1 MLCFESSPR
10 PRRVSHSWRCALC
23 LLLTLSGGWAATN
36 EFGFTGPEIFKI
48 DNEFG
53 QLRAADLDGD
63 GLQDLIVINNS
74 RSKINLLYNQTGKT
88 NPNPAAAFNIKRE
101 LNELPPDARFRID
114 SVASEKRIASL
125 VVADFNNDGRPDLA
139 YYGEPKELVVQLNQ
153 GTNGWSQ
160 PKRWPIE
167 DGQIGPNVLGY
178 GDLNGDKLQDLILLG
193 ENNLYLLTQSTNH
206 SLAEPEK
213 IPYSGT
219 VKALQVL
226 DIDGDGRDDL
236 LLINWDSPNP
246 FRFRL
251 QTRDGQLGPEMHFAL
266 PPIRSYW
273 ADDLNSDGK
282 TEVITVAQQSGRAQI
297 STFIQ
302 KKAEPLTGSLAEG
315 QFQVLP
321 LNKTSKARRGFVWA
335 DINHDGY
342 SDFLEAEP
350 ESGQLKLYLQEH
362 DGVLAAP
369 KTFPTLSGVTDL
381 AAADWDGDGVM
392 DIFLASGDE
401 GQVGVTR
408 FDEKGRIAFP
418 KILPMDGKPLVMAV
432 GRLQE
437 KARPVLA
444 VILDNDGK
452 RTCVIQGSDGKVKKQ
467 KLSESF
473 KSNPISMAFVDVNQ
487 DGYGD
492 LVILIPYEKVKIL
505 LNVPDKDFE
514 EIDLAPPGGNAD
526 QPWISTADVDGDGKE
541 EMLLAQKNFI
551 RAVVLQKENQPRGA
565 TNRPSWSFSVKE
577 QINGAGNNSRIVAAT
592 SLTNGTN
599 RVKTIFLLDAE
610 RKALTLCERDSA
622 GTWQV
627 ARSVSLPVS
636 SFTSLAPIALG
647 STNLNSLAFLGLN
660 EVATMA
666 FSGKVWE
673 FQELDGYETPI
684 KDGHLMDV
692 VSGDLNNDGR
702 KELVFLET
710 AKNYLD
716 IVTFVPPHQLV
727 SANRWQVFEERTFR
741 SRRAD
746 MPEPREALVVD
757 VTGDGKNDLVVVVHD
772 RILVYPQE

>member
-1 MLCFESSPR
+1 M
-10 PRRVSHSWRCALC
+10 ALRKLSFLPAWVLTAAAV
-23 LLLTLSGGWAATN
+23 LLLSPTQRRAPAATN
-36 EFGFTGPEIFKI
+36 EFGFSGPEIFKI

-53 QLRAADLDGD
+53 QLRSADLDGD
-63 GLQDLIVINNS
+63 GLEDLIVINNS
-74 RSKINLLYNQTGKT
+74 RSKINLLYNQSGKT
-88 NPNPAAAFNIKRE
+88 NARPAYLVKRE
-101 LNELPPDARFRID
+101 INELPPDARFRID

-125 VVADFNNDGRPDLA
+125 VVADFNNDRKPDLA

-160 PKRWPIE
+160 PKRWPLE
-167 DGQIGPNVLGY
+167 DGQIGPNVLAY
-178 GDLNGDKLQDLILLG
+178 GDLNGDKLQDLVLLG
-193 ENNLYLLTQSTNH
+193 ENNLYLLTQSTNKA
-206 SLAEPEK
+206 LAEPEK
-213 IPYSGT
+213 LPYSGA
-219 VKALQVL
+219 VKALQIL

-236 LLINWDSPNP
+236 LLVNWDSPNP

-251 QTRDGQLGPEMHFAL
+251 QNRDGQLGPEMHFAL

-273 ADDLNSDGK
+273 ADDLNNDRK
-282 TEVITVAQQSGRAQI
+282 TEVITVAMQSGRAQI

-302 KKAEPLTGSLAEG
+302 KEASPLTGSLLEG

-321 LNKTSKARRGFVWA
+321 LNKTTKARRGLVWA

-350 ESGQLKLYLQEH
+350 ESGQLKLYLQEP
-362 DGVLAAP
+362 DGVLAAA

-381 AAADWDGDGVM
+381 AVADWDGNGVP
-392 DIFLASGDE
+392 DIFLSSSDE
-401 GQVGVTR
+401 SQVGVTSL
-408 FDEKGRIAFP
+408 DNKGRIAFP
-418 KILPMDGKPLVMAV
+418 KIIPVEGKPLVIAA
-432 GRLQE
+432 GPIQA
-437 KARPVLA
+437 KATPVLA

-452 RTCVIQGSDGKVKKQ
+452 RTCWIREADGKIKQQ

-473 KSNPISMAFVDVNQ
+473 KSNPSAMSFFDVNQ
-487 DGYGD
+487 DGQND
-492 LVILIPYEKVKIL
+492 LVILIPYEKLKIL
-505 LNVPDKDFE
+505 LTVPDKDFE

-526 QPWISTADVDGDGKE
+526 QPWISRADVDGDGKD

-551 RAVVLQKENQPRGA
+551 RAVVLQKEGPNPA
-565 TNRPSWSFSVKE
+565 NTNRSSWAFFVKE
-577 QINGAGNNSRIVAAT
+577 QINGAGSNSRIVGAT
-592 SLTNGTN
+592 SLTSGTN
-599 RVKTIFLLDAE
+599 RMKTIFLLDAE
-610 RKALTLCERDSA
+610 RKALTLCERDSS
-622 GTWQV
+622 GTWQ
-627 ARSVSLPVS
+627 ATRSLSLPVS
-636 SFTSLAPIALG
+636 SFASLEPISLG
-647 STNLNSLAFLGLN
+647 ATNLNSLGFLGLA

-666 FSGKVWE
+666 FRGKVWE
-673 FQELDGYETPI
+673 FQELDGYESPI

-716 IVTFVPPHQLV
+716 IVTFVPPHELV

-741 SRRAD
+741 SRRTD
-746 MPEPREALVVD
+746 MPEPREALIVD

>member
-1 MLCFESSPR
+1 M
-10 PRRVSHSWRCALC
+10 ALRQLSFLPAWVLTAGAV
-23 LLLTLSGGWAATN
+23 LLLSATQRRAPAATN
-36 EFGFTGPEIFKI
+36 EFGFSGPEIFKI

-53 QLRAADLDGD
+53 QLRSADLDGD
-63 GLQDLIVINNS
+63 GLEDLIVINNS
-74 RSKINLLYNQTGKT
+74 RSKINLLYNQSGKT
-88 NPNPAAAFNIKRE
+88 NARPAYLVKRE
-101 LNELPPDARFRID
+101 INELPPDARFRID

-125 VVADFNNDGRPDLA
+125 VVADFNNDRKPDLA

-160 PKRWPIE
+160 PKRWPLE
-167 DGQIGPNVLGY
+167 DGQIGPNVLAY
-178 GDLNGDKLQDLILLG
+178 GDLNGDKLQDLVLLG
-193 ENNLYLLTQSTNH
+193 ENNLYLLTQSTNKA
-206 SLAEPEK
+206 LAEPEK
-213 IPYSGT
+213 LPYSGA
-219 VKALQVL
+219 VKALQIL

-236 LLINWDSPNP
+236 LLVNWDSPNP

-251 QTRDGQLGPEMHFAL
+251 QNRDGQLGPEMHFAL

-273 ADDLNSDGK
+273 ADDLNNDRK
-282 TEVITVAQQSGRAQI
+282 TEVITVAMQSGRAQI

-302 KKAEPLTGSLAEG
+302 KEASPLTGSLLEG

-321 LNKTSKARRGFVWA
+321 LNKTTKARRGLVWA

-350 ESGQLKLYLQEH
+350 ESGQLKLYLQEP
-362 DGVLAAP
+362 DGVLAAA

-381 AAADWDGDGVM
+381 AVADWDGNGVP
-392 DIFLASGDE
+392 DIFLSSSDE
-401 GQVGVTR
+401 SQVGVTSL
-408 FDEKGRIAFP
+408 DNKGRIAFP
-418 KILPMDGKPLVMAV
+418 KIIPVEGKPLVIAA
-432 GRLQE
+432 GPIE
-437 KARPVLA
+437 AKAKPVLA

-452 RTCVIQGSDGKVKKQ
+452 RTCWIREADGKIKQQ

-473 KSNPISMAFVDVNQ
+473 KSNPSAMSFFDVNQ
-487 DGYGD
+487 DGQND
-492 LVILIPYEKVKIL
+492 LVILIPYEKLKIL
-505 LNVPDKDFE
+505 LTVPDKDFE

-526 QPWISTADVDGDGKE
+526 QPWISRADVDGDGKD

-551 RAVVLQKENQPRGA
+551 RAVVLQKEGPNPA
-565 TNRPSWSFSVKE
+565 NTNRSSWAFFVKE
-577 QINGAGNNSRIVAAT
+577 QINGAGSNSRIVGAT
-592 SLTNGTN
+592 SLTSGTN
-599 RVKTIFLLDAE
+599 RMKTIFLLDAE
-610 RKALTLCERDSA
+610 RKALTLCERDSS
-622 GTWQV
+622 GTWQ
-627 ARSVSLPVS
+627 ATRSLSLPVS
-636 SFTSLAPIALG
+636 SFASLEPISLG
-647 STNLNSLAFLGLN
+647 ATNLNSLGFLGLA

-666 FSGKVWE
+666 FRGKVWE
-673 FQELDGYETPI
+673 FQELDGYESPI

-716 IVTFVPPHQLV
+716 IVTFVPPHELV

-741 SRRAD
+741 SRRTD
-746 MPEPREALVVD
+746 MPEPREALIVD